1 MSFKTLYPEQRE
13 AVDKIVAEPTRA
25 ALMASDVGTGKTLCS
40 VEIARDLG
48 AKTIL
53 VIAPLNT
60 MGGWKKT
67 FEGQNID
74 LPFVQIDSS
83 NKDYF
88 DDLKAKAPG
97 IYFIGREYF
106 GISGS
111 DSEDK
116 FLMDPNNPKRRFRN
130 EDGEYVVLRKGRK
143 KAMDWSKVTPDLA
156 VFDEV
161 QSASNRDS
169 VTSKVLRQLK
179 AGFKIAASAT
189 PQGNKFE
196 NFWTI
201 SRWLWKDTTDPSFW
215 RWTKV
220 WCSTEYSPHTQSGQ
234 KIVGE
239 REPGAYVKT
248 LPCYVRLE
256 REKTP
261 EVVRKCLVDL
271 TPAQRVLYNE
281 MSDDMLT
288 WLADN
293 PLVADFSIVQKMRL
307 RQISLGEVS
316 FNDKDEVDFEIGCK
330 SAKVEALHKI
340 VKLHPDEPM
349 LILMDSAK
357 FVKVVVDA
365 LGEGAVAWTGNTKKS
380 LRDKYKAEFGSTVKY
395 IVAVISAISEGT
407 DGLQLVSHI
416 EVWFNES
423 VNQMHNTQA
432 SGRLNRDGQKA
443 PQIYSYKLIARDSD
457 DDDYFQKAK
466 AKTLAVRA
474 SLAVKKEAA

>member
-25 ALMASDVGTGKTLCS
+25 ALMASNVGTGKTVCS

-48 AKTIL
+48 AQTIL
-53 VIAPLNT
+53 IIAPLNT
-60 MGGWKKT
+60 LGGWKKT
-67 FEGQNID
+67 FAGQEID
-74 LPFVQIDSS
+74 LPFAQIDSKHPELYS
-83 NKDYF
+83 
-88 DDLKAKAPG
+88 DLKAKAPG

-116 FLMDPNNPKRRFRN
+116 YEMDPNDKKRRLKDENN
-130 EDGEYVVLRKGRK
+130 EHILLRKGRK
-143 KAMDWSKVTPDLA
+143 KVMDWSKVKPDLV

-161 QSASNRDS
+161 QSASSRTS
-169 VTSKVLRQLK
+169 VAFSVLKHLK

-201 SRWLWKDTTDPSFW
+201 SRWLWKDKTDASFW
-215 RWTKV
+215 RWSKM
-220 WCSTEYSPHTQSGQ
+220 WCESEYSPHTETKQ
-234 KIVGE
+234 KITGE

-271 TPAQRVLYNE
+271 TPAQRTLYNE
-281 MSDDMLT
+281 MSRDMLT
-288 WLADN
+288 WLEDH
-293 PLVADFSIVQKMRL
+293 PLVADLPIVQKIRL

-316 FNDKDEVDFEIGCK
+316 FNDKGEVDFEIGCK

-365 LGEGAVAWTGNTKKS
+365 LGVGAVGWTGATKKAD
-380 LRDKYKAEFGSTVKY
+380 RDKYKAAFGSTVKY

-407 DGLQLVSHI
+407 DELQHHSHV

-423 VNQMHNTQA
+423 VNNMHNTQA

-466 AKTLAVRA
+466 AQTLAIRA
-474 SLAVKKEAA
+474 SLTVKKEAA